1 MASGLSVDISLGCVE
16 LSVG

>member
-1 MASGLSVDISLGCVE
+1 MASGVGVDISLGWLE